1 MTREFSNK
9 VALVTGG
16 SRGIGRS
23 ISIALGQSD
32 ARVAVNYL
40 SDAVAAR
47 STLAD
52 IEKKGGTGDIFQAD
66 VSNESAVTKMIEE
79 IESSLGPIDILV
91 TNAGIGLLQDHQ
103 DITFESYRKIM
114 ATNVDGTFL
123 PVMAVKDGMIERGTG
138 NIVCISSVAGLR
150 ARSKLISYSISK
162 SAVIGLVRSCAA
174 AFGPAVRVN
183 GIAPGLIQTDMTK
196 ASMDLPLQESIKQET
211 FLKTIG
217 VPENISDAVLFL
229 LSSRANFISGQT
241 LIVDGGR
248 VTVP

>member
-1 MTREFSNK
+1 MSKIVITEFM
-9 VALVTGG
+9 
-16 SRGIGRS
+16 
-23 ISIALGQSD
+23 D
-32 ARVAVNYL
+32 
-40 SDAVAAR
+40 
-47 STLAD
+47 
-52 IEKKGGTGDIFQAD
+52 E
-66 VSNESAVTKMIEE
+66 
-79 IESSLGPIDILV
+79 
-91 TNAGIGLLQDHQ
+91 
-103 DITFESYRKIM
+103 
-114 ATNVDGTFL
+114 TFL
-123 PVMAVKDGMIERGTG
+123 PNLRERHEVIYEPELVDREDQLYALLHDTGGLIVRNRTSVGRALLDNAPNLSAIGRLGVGLDNIDITLCKERGTG

-241 LIVDGGR
+241 LSVDGGR